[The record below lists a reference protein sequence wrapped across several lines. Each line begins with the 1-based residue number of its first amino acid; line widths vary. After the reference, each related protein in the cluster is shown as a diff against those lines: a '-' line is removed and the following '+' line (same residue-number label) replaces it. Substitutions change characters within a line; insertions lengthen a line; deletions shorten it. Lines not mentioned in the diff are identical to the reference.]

1 MDSGHLE
8 PLWVD
13 GSQSFPK
20 SLADEVDQLNASDT
34 DDEVSDNE
42 DSDGDA
48 SLHVSSESEDSD
60 DDA

>member
-13 GSQSFPK
+13 GPIVPEV
-20 SLADEVDQLNASDT
+20 LADEVDHLNASDT

-42 DSDGDA
+42 DSDVDA